1 MYLEFNLSNNDC
13 FYEIN
18 EYTSW
23 IIMIEHSHLRI
34 LQALNQHG
42 TLTKAANALC
52 LSQSA
57 LSHQIRYLEKK
68 LDVTL
73 WVKEGRLLRLT
84 QAGELLLQVAQQV
97 LPILQQAE
105 ETLKAYGEGRQGILR
120 IGVECYPCSRWLNSV
135 IGEFLLQLPE
145 IEIDIVN
152 KFKFSGL
159 EGLLN
164 HHIDIL
170 VTPDLAKN
178 KKIHYEP
185 IAEYDLVLLV
195 SAKHKLS
202 NFSVI
207 QAEQLSQETLLSFP
221 IPLERMDI
229 MTQFLSPS
237 GIRPSNIKEIESIDL
252 MIQLVSL
259 GRGICVLPEWLAT
272 YYCKKL
278 KGGAE
283 LKTIKV
289 GKKGIHKK
297 LYLAMHQNNQ
307 EIPYI
312 KKFINTGKKVASDL
326 F

>member
-1 MYLEFNLSNNDC
+1 
-13 FYEIN
+13 
-18 EYTSW
+18 
-23 IIMIEHSHLRI
+23 MIEHSHLRI
-34 LQALNQHG
+34 LHALNQHG

-84 QAGELLLQVAQQV
+84 QAGELLLQVAQQI
-97 LPILQQAE
+97 LPVLQQAE

-120 IGVECYPCSRWLNSV
+120 IGVECYPCSKWLNSV
-135 IGEFLLQLPE
+135 VGDFLQQLPE
-145 IEIDIVN
+145 VEIDIVN
-152 KFKFSGL
+152 KFQFSGL

-164 HHIDIL
+164 HHIDVL
-170 VTPDLAKN
+170 VTPDLEKN
-178 KKIHYEP
+178 EKIHYEA
-185 IAEYDLVLLV
+185 IAEYDLVLLA
-195 SAKHKLS
+195 SAEHRLS
-202 NFSVI
+202 STSII

-229 MTQFLSPS
+229 MTQFLNPK
-237 GIRPSNIKEIESIDL
+237 GVKPKNIKEIESIDL

-259 GRGICVLPEWLAT
+259 RRGVCVLPEWLAT
-272 YYCKKL
+272 HYCKKL
-278 KGGAE
+278 KNKIP
-283 LKTIKV
+283 LKTIRL
-289 GKKGIHKK
+289 GKNGIHKK
-297 LYLAMHQNNQ
+297 LYLAMHHSDQ

-312 KKFINTGKKVASDL
+312 KKFIHTGKEVASHL